1 MAKQFIQAK
10 LEYEWEPFTFRGHHL
25 TFHEHTNSRLQRSY
39 CSHWGPAI
47 YRWKGELQ
55 DGPQSGQVGVL
66 IGETSNL
73 RQRIKHYVSGTQKN
87 GNKLWRETFLNFGE
101 IRLYVLKIHSF
112 LIAHNQSGLANSP
125 DEALNS
131 SNQRVLIEQLLVRQ
145 AVSCEDNR
153 TWIVNAR
160 T

>member
-10 LEYEWEPFTFRGHHL
+10 LEYEWEPFAFRGRHL
-25 TFHEHTNSRLQRSY
+25 TFHKHTSTRLEQPH

-47 YRWKGELQ
+47 YRWKGKLQ
-55 DGPQSGQVGVL
+55 VGCHSGEVGVL
-66 IGETSNL
+66 IGETGDL
-73 RQRIKHYVSGTQKN
+73 RQRIKQYVSGTQKN
-87 GNKLWRETFLNFGE
+87 GNKRWRETFLNCGE
-101 IRLYVLKIHSF
+101 VRLYVLKVHSF
-112 LIAHNQSGLANSP
+112 LIAHKQHGLANSP

-131 SNQRVLIEQLLVRQ
+131 SNQRVLIEQLLIRQ
-145 AVSCEDNR
+145 AVSCKDDR